1 MILLLISKRHIL
13 SHFSWLPIQSP
24 NHAMG
29 ATLTTDADQIYCL
42 VFKHIVLHYL
52 GMHSRSLFS
61 RILVAIDGSK
71 PSIDAAKSV
80 ISLAKSYDAKLMAL
94 YVIVPD
100 ASFSAY
106 GSTLDYEIVPTI
118 DEISSRFGKR
128 IKHQVQESVDKIQ
141 SKDKEKNIEIVTR
154 LAASS
159 NVFGGIIAY
168 SENESIDLIVV
179 GTRGT
184 TGFKRLL
191 LGSVASG
198 IIAYAHCPVLVVK

>member
-1 MILLLISKRHIL
+1 MLQS
-13 SHFSWLPIQSP
+13 LPYI
-24 NHAMG
+24 
-29 ATLTTDADQIYCL
+29 
-42 VFKHIVLHYL
+42 
-52 GMHSRSLFS
+52 
-61 RILVAIDGSK
+61 
-71 PSIDAAKSV
+71 
-80 ISLAKSYDAKLMAL
+80 LAKSYDAKLMAL
-94 YVIVPD
+94 YVIVPGG
-100 ASFSAY
+100 SFAAY

-141 SKDKEKNIEIVTR
+141 SKAKEKNMEIVTR

-159 NVFGGIIAY
+159 NVIGGIIAY
-168 SENESIDLIVV
+168 AENESIDLIVV